1 MTIIVQQP
9 KDSNGNPQPMVYDSD
24 TGGIIVDHDGYVLMG
39 MDKPLIDVPSK
50 ANFINTPKTQTSGIQ
65 EAIEALPTFYSPT
78 AQQNVHIGKILF
90 NSIANYY
97 CTAPIYYTDGD
108 MIEFEGLGGNVGAE
122 TSDQDFAPPPAIVSS
137 SDTDGA
143 IVVLQSAGTI
153 YRGYGGGVNHWS
165 NISIIHTEPITK
177 IDKLA
182 NASVSATFSEHST
195 PAMNIFENVTIWD
208 QSYSNMVLLL
218 STDTEDDVMILNNVF
233 VLGST
238 WTAKDT
244 AYLPANYLN
253 TMVNIESNHLS
264 STYLLIYSRNSQ
276 PSTGLGF
283 SNRNGVLLQATLN
296 EDATFN
302 NLMLIGTPNAW
313 LNIGNSSGST
323 SGGNSAIFIGTLALE
338 YDGDFPPPYYGINA
352 NGNYYAFVV
361 QGNVPLKI
369 GQISNS
375 SFNSVSLMPP
385 DSVYTA
391 LYSNLILP
399 SGFTYL
405 PAPTLSANPPVSGT
419 VYQNTNPYDIRI
431 YLPVYASTS
440 GTAGTVAYGEDAS
453 STVTEMTPKFISGST
468 SSTSVEIV
476 DLVVPAGHY
485 FEFTGSGVT
494 FGTAVVKAA

>member
-1 MTIIVQQP
+1 MANNDPVLIPYVIQEGSFWYVAYKERNP
-9 KDSNGNPQPMVYDSD
+9 FSNGITVSAKGIANHMSEEINDGCDFGPDSYNPNS
-24 TGGIIVDHDGYVLMG
+24 T
-39 MDKPLIDVPSK
+39 
-50 ANFINTPKTQTSGIQ
+50 ANPPYTQTSGIQ

-153 YRGYGGGVNHWS
+153 YRGYGGGVNHWH
-165 NISIIHTEPITK
+165 NMSIIHTVPITK

-253 TMVNIESNHLS
+253 TMVSIESNHLS

-283 SNRNGVLLQATLN
+283 NNRNGVLLQATLN

-313 LNIGNSSGST
+313 FYFNNSTG
-323 SGGNSAIFIGTLALE
+323 SGGNTSAISIGTLALE
-338 YDGDFPPPYYGINA
+338 YDGDFPPPSQYGIN
-352 NGNYYAFVV
+352 V
-361 QGNVPLKI
+361 GNVYYVGASYVPVKI
-369 GQISNS
+369 NRMSNS
-375 SFNSVSLMPP
+375 SFNNVSL
-385 DSVYTA
+385 
-391 LYSNLILP
+391 
-399 SGFTYL
+399 L
-405 PAPTLSANPPVSGT
+405 PAGSYYTSNPAYLIFPL
-419 VYQNTNPYDIRI
+419 RI
-431 YLPVYASTS
+431 P
-440 GTAGTVAYGEDAS
+440 
-453 STVTEMTPKFISGST
+453 
-468 SSTSVEIV
+468 
-476 DLVVPAGHY
+476 
-485 FEFTGSGVT
+485 
-494 FGTAVVKAA
+494 